1 MKKKFLSS
9 LLFAALV
16 GGAVSTFTACKDYDD
31 DINSLRSKID
41 NLETVKAVKADVDAA
56 LASLKSQLEAAKGE
70 LEAADAKLQ
79 AAIDTK
85 ADKTALASL
94 EARVATLE
102 SKVAVLEGLEAKLTA
117 LIDKKADLVY
127 VNEELDKKADKVTV
141 EAALVTINEVLDK
154 KADKVYVDAL
164 YATLITVDGKLGA
177 KLLPLVQDEVN
188 ALRNGAVKNL
198 EMQLEAISKMTTQE
212 GTSPLVDA
220 IKKLQSQ
227 VGDYDIK
234 TLSDK
239 MQELSDKI
247 DSMNAELNLLSV
259 LVKQGLRSLVFQPQA
274 YYWGVEATRLFTLDN
289 VQYGLQAT
297 AWDKFETATQ
307 AYNGAP
313 DYGYKTYNRYPS
325 EDFFKILDFVAEYHM
340 NPSTAVLDPAKHS
353 VSVLSGDKEFVTR
366 AAEAEAGLSV
376 GSWET
381 KNGNLLVNLKVA
393 NKAKI
398 KTVADDQ
405 AITVFAA
412 QAHIGDTTITSDYA
426 TIIKKNI
433 SDVKIYHK
441 IADVAK
447 ADGQYGTYTKAVT
460 LHPITGQ
467 VVPASA
473 GQVLHSSA
481 NNAIAC
487 PEANDN
493 TGIPEWNEEI
503 TEGVTRIAALTPSRT
518 LGPVLGTV
526 KQSVDYFT
534 QDWVLYNC
542 AGIDLKELVCVRVWD
557 GTAPIE
563 VDPAE
568 LGLKYKFEL
577 TALHLLGGAMVGND
591 GAAKTSE
598 SAHAALDGD
607 MFRPQMVTTDGKQAA
622 YGSDQG
628 KQTVGRTPVV
638 RVSLVD
644 DEGNVYDYG
653 YIRLL
658 ILDEAEV
665 PAKPTTVEYE
675 GDSWSYGY
683 ECNPKAW
690 KWENTWA
697 QVEYDL
703 YKLVGMT
710 RDQFVENYYNST
722 LGTDGPELKSGSST
736 EFQQYKWDGEKFVV
750 NKTPVGTVY
759 QVSGIAADGTETST
773 LAWTVSGAD
782 ALKNFKSND
791 NKPEIAVKYVSLN
804 AKYPDIYVVMKPGT
818 ITIYDAPVAQIS
830 WDNLKNP
837 SYWYA
842 NNKNESAT
850 TGGTPIAEAIEM
862 HNNVLTPE
870 DNPVTSDNQS
880 RGRNFRQT
888 ISATMLNNTISGAKL
903 FKEWTTAPAEQAAND
918 YKAADFVC
926 DLVFSAQNEGKE
938 YLGESGT
945 KYKMTVKNDGKTL
958 AAYKSADN
966 INTAQPVAQ
975 IVGTGVN
982 NQQIIYGGNTV
993 VEIPKLANFDNKDY
1007 GQWKYAKDLLNYV
1020 AHNKLDDNTIRAIVG
1035 VNLKNKCNMEV
1046 KHNDA
1051 TIDVRFLRPI
1061 NVTNNGMTIEDA
1073 NTTKVQ
1079 VIKIAELVNFT
1090 DWRDAWTK
1098 KDGPDYTKHYGIRRV
1113 TIDGLT
1119 NKGDML
1125 SVNNNVKTNQSGEE
1139 KLLKDVNAAIDFEY
1153 TPPTGVA
1160 IAGELTYKNFSS
1172 TVDEFYVKIPL
1183 TVEYFWGEIHTWATI
1198 TVKRTANNAPGK

>member
-325 EDFFKILDFVAEYHM
+325 KDFFKILDFVAEYHM

-353 VSVLSGDKEFVTR
+353 VSVLSGDKEFTR

-577 TALHLLGGAMVGND
+577 TALHLLGGAMVND

-607 MFRPQMVTTDGKQAA
+607 TFRPQMVTTDGKQAA

-658 ILDEAEV
+658 IVDEAEV

-722 LGTDGPELKSGSST
+722 LGTDGPELESGSST
-736 EFQQYKWDGEKFVV
+736 AFQQYKWDGEKFVV
-750 NKTPVGTVY
+750 NRTPVGTVY

-782 ALKNFKSND
+782 ALKNFKSD
-791 NKPEIAVKYVSLN
+791 DDKPEIAVKYVSLN

-818 ITIYDAPVAQIS
+818 ITIHDAPVAQIS

-842 NNKNESAT
+842 NNSNKSAKDETVDIASAT
-850 TGGTPIAEAIEM
+850 EM

-870 DNPVTSDNQS
+870 DNNTVTL
-880 RGRNFRQT
+880 GRNFRQT

-903 FKEWTTAPAEQAAND
+903 FKEWTTAPAAQAAND
-918 YKAADFVC
+918 YRADDFVC

-938 YLGESGT
+938 YIGESGT

-958 AAYKSADN
+958 AAYKSTDN
-966 INTAQPVAQ
+966 IITAQAVAQ

-993 VEIPKLANFDNKDY
+993 VGNYDY
-1007 GQWKYAKDLLNYV
+1007 QSYSAWAYAKDLLNYV
-1020 AHNKLDDNTIRAIVG
+1020 AHNALNDNTIRAIVG

-1061 NVTNNGMTIEDA
+1061 NVTNNGKTIEDA
-1073 NTTKVQ
+1073 NTTKLQ
-1079 VIKIAELVNFT
+1079 VINILELVNFT

-1098 KDGPDYTKHYGIRRV
+1098 ENGPDYTGYYGIRSVSIENV
-1113 TIDGLT
+1113 TTTGA
-1119 NKGDML
+1119 ML
-1125 SVNNNVKTNQSGEE
+1125 SGNANVKTNQSGEE
-1139 KLLKDVNAAIDFEY
+1139 RPLKDVNAAIDFEY
-1153 TPPTGVA
+1153 TTGTG
-1160 IAGELTYKNFSS
+1160 IAGTLTYRNFSS

-1183 TVEYFWGEIHTWATI
+1183 TVEYYWGKIHTEATI
-1198 TVKRTANNAPGK
+1198 TVNRTANNAPGK